1 MLEMNASTSK
11 SLAQVNL
18 VLTTALKMLAAV
30 ESRLHASTHAHHV
43 SLQTLNQRQSTA
55 NETAHELVRSVE
67 RLNESLAG
75 LTKQLVL
82 ANLTLTSDS
91 AALKDAVLAQGMQQK
106 QLNVSMLAY
115 NISLD
120 ASMLAYNTSVS
131 MLTSKLM
138 TLNESTLAQHQSV
151 SAQLVSF
158 ESSLNASHMPVLHAQ
173 HTVLHAQHTKAAKS
187 LNERVTEIDV
197 QLDKVKAS
205 VLALDTQSKM
215 FDARMGAAVV
225 QQQKQAEEQAQEL
238 KKKVMEL
245 AQEQTQLVLQAVQ
258 VSPVLLSRPAAL
270 LCTCPRLHPL
280 LPPLLHLQT
289 HPPPPPQAQ
298 SHH

>member
-138 TLNESTLAQHQSV
+138 TLNESTLALEAQHQSV
-151 SAQLVSF
+151 SAQLV
-158 ESSLNASHMPVLHAQ
+158 SLNASHMPVLHAQ

-289 HPPPPPQAQ
+289 HPPPPPKAQ

>member
-91 AALKDAVLAQGMQQK
+91 AALKDAVLAQGM
-106 QLNVSMLAY
+106 
-115 NISLD
+115 
-120 ASMLAYNTSVS
+120 
-131 MLTSKLM
+131 
-138 TLNESTLAQHQSV
+138 
-151 SAQLVSF
+151 
-158 ESSLNASHMPVLHAQ
+158 
-173 HTVLHAQHTKAAKS
+173 
-187 LNERVTEIDV
+187 
-197 QLDKVKAS
+197 
-205 VLALDTQSKM
+205 
-215 FDARMGAAVV
+215 
-225 QQQKQAEEQAQEL
+225 
-238 KKKVMEL
+238 
-245 AQEQTQLVLQAVQ
+245 
-258 VSPVLLSRPAAL
+258 
-270 LCTCPRLHPL
+270 
-280 LPPLLHLQT
+280 
-289 HPPPPPQAQ
+289 
-298 SHH
+298 